1 MWDEVH
7 ASYIH
12 SVKLAIL
19 TNIRHFLYSD
29 YKSRCKSSV
38 FFVYLQKLK
47 NEVMGKLICTCGHSD
62 WEINI
67 AGNGFCNNCNRPMPK
82 SSGLPILGHIFEG
95 DEIIEE
101 DDDYNEKEANG
112 SGESSL

>member
-1 MWDEVH
+1 
-7 ASYIH
+7 
-12 SVKLAIL
+12 
-19 TNIRHFLYSD
+19 
-29 YKSRCKSSV
+29 
-38 FFVYLQKLK
+38 
-47 NEVMGKLICTCGHSD
+47 MGKLICTCGHSD

-101 DDDYNEKEANG
+101 MMIIMKKKLMGRVNRHCRTM
-112 SGESSL
+112 S